1 MNQERAKKIAKL
13 LLEIKAVTLNVEK
26 PYRYTSG
33 ILSPI
38 YCDNRLIMSYP
49 EKRKEVVQAFLDMIK
64 EKNLEFDVIAGVA
77 TAGITHAAFIAEKL
91 DVPMAYIR
99 SSKKEHGK
107 ENKIE
112 GKIKD
117 DQKALIVEDLVSTG
131 GSSVDAAMAVKK
143 VTDCIAVFTYEMEK
157 AKQKFADANINLHTL
172 SNFSTLMEVAVE
184 ENYITEEQKNTAL
197 EWNKDPQGWGKKM
210 SFEN

>member
-1 MNQERAKKIAKL
+1 MNQERAEEIAKM
-13 LLEIKAVTLNVEK
+13 LLEIKAVTLNIKK

-49 EKRKEVVQAFLDMIK
+49 DKRQEVIDAFLEMIK
-64 EKNLEFDVIAGVA
+64 EEGLKFDVIAGVA
-77 TAGITHAAFIAEKL
+77 TAGITHAAFIADRL
-91 DVPMAYIR
+91 NLPMAYIR
-99 SSKKEHGK
+99 SSQKEHGK

-112 GKIKD
+112 GKIED
-117 DQKALIVEDLVSTG
+117 EQKALIIEDLVSTG
-131 GSSVDAAMAVKK
+131 GSSVDAATAVKK
-143 VTDCIAVFTYEMEK
+143 VEDCVAIFTYEMEK

-172 SNFSTLMEVAVE
+172 SNFSILMDVATKE
-184 ENYITEEQKNTAL
+184 GYITEDEKKIAL

-210 SFEN
+210 GYE

>member
-13 LLEIKAVTLNVEK
+13 LLKIKAVTLNVEK

-64 EKNLEFDVIAGVA
+64 EENLEFDVVAGVA

-91 DVPMAYIR
+91 DLPMAYIR

-112 GKIKD
+112 GKIDD

-131 GSSVDAAMAVKK
+131 GSSVDAATAVKK

-157 AKQKFADANINLHTL
+157 AKQKFADANINLYTL

-184 ENYITEEQKNTAL
+184 ENYITNEQKNIAL
-197 EWNKDPQGWGKKM
+197 EWNNDPQGWGKKM
-210 SFEN
+210 GFEN